1 MNVEYPIPNE
11 DLIRLAEKEE
21 PRFLHILLKD
31 KESLQ
36 DAVTFGIRRTKEG
49 SPGHFL
55 VPKNNML
62 FAMIQDNFE
71 KYGTL
76 LTRGSMD
83 SIMDSQDFG
92 SDEQKSSMKSHWD
105 KVWNHN
111 AVSISDYKLLRD
123 HLNDRYVA
131 WQFYGKWQ
139 AGDEIIKS
147 TVGHAEKVRKF
158 IKDIGIID
166 NLDND
171 DVYDK
176 TVASEDGIQEAI
188 DFITK
193 RREYPDDSD
202 VIRCGIRVL
211 DDIYNG
217 FERGSY
223 TVVSGMING
232 GKTTLMMNMGFN
244 MAKMGYNVA
253 YVSLEKKASIFYRK
267 ILSLHAAVDYNRIKR
282 GGNRP
287 QGLSDIWY
295 NKLKEAAKDL
305 LENIKPRYH
314 CLQFVQKTK
323 LTKILSELDKLRS
336 QKGKIDV
343 LIVDYLQ
350 VIGFE
355 TTHGTRPDIDLA
367 DIHQRLM
374 AYGREHNMVTITA
387 LQLKGSS
394 SKEIRKRIQKVAT
407 EQDVNSLMI
416 DPEDFAGSQ
425 MIIAD
430 ADNALGVMLNG
441 DHPPSKMFIAVS
453 KARDDESRG
462 VKTLDFDG
470 RIARVSDPICD
481 PGQVEAVDKAIYG
494 GKDEKELS
502 TADDLFSSDGVTV
515 KLDEKSENF
524 IDKSIEQKP
533 MEATKEDIAE
543 KYAEEIF
550 DSKEKE
556 AEVEEEK
563 NGTVIDKKTSGNVEV
578 EDSNID
584 DLFGDIGGQ

>member
-36 DAVTFGIRRTKEG
+36 DAISFGIKRTKEG
-49 SPGHFL
+49 VPGHFI

-92 SDEQKSSMKSHWD
+92 SDEHKSSIKSHWD
-105 KVWNHN
+105 KVWNHS
-111 AVSISDYKLLRD
+111 AVSMSDYKLLRE

-131 WQFYGKWQ
+131 WQFYDKWQ
-139 AGDEIIKS
+139 VGDEIVKS
-147 TVGHAEKVRKF
+147 TVGHTEKVKKF
-158 IKDIGIID
+158 IRDIATIN

-176 TVASEDGIQEAI
+176 TVALEDGIQDAI

-223 TVVSGMING
+223 TVISGMING

-295 NKLKEAAKDL
+295 NKFKEAAKDL
-305 LENIKPRYH
+305 IDNIKPRYH

-323 LTKILSELDKLRS
+323 LTKILSEVDKLRS
-336 QKGKIDV
+336 QNGKIDV

-355 TTHGTRPDIDLA
+355 TFHSNRPDIDLA
-367 DIHQRLM
+367 DVHQRLM

-394 SKEIRKRIQKVAT
+394 SKEIRKRIQKVST
-407 EQDVNSLMI
+407 EQDVASLMI
-416 DPEDFAGSQ
+416 DPEDFSGSQ

-470 RIARVSDPICD
+470 KISRVSDPICD
-481 PGQVEAVDKAIYG
+481 PGQIEAVDKEIYG
-494 GKDEKELS
+494 SKNENELS
-502 TADDLFSSDGVTV
+502 TADDLFSGNGSPVEI
-515 KLDEKSENF
+515 DEKMGNLIDAAIDQKPIEIKKEDVSEN
-524 IDKSIEQKP
+524 DS
-533 MEATKEDIAE
+533 
-543 KYAEEIF
+543 EEIF
-550 DSKEKE
+550 NDKEKE
-556 AEVEEEK
+556 KEIEDEK
-563 NGTVIDKKTSGNVEV
+563 DDTIDDKKSSGNVEV
-578 EDSNID
+578 EDGNID
-584 DLFGDIGGQ
+584 DLW